1 MLSKQILV
9 SFRVTAWAQTS
20 LHFILQKHWAATNM
34 TNMTPAAL
42 LWNLQHTLLMIN
54 NIHTSMT
61 RSTYTSNMVI
71 IWVIFHL
78 ISRISNAQRK
88 HYDQNWV
95 HGISLWL
102 KKKQKNSPLRETEE
116 TWRKCKLLGRLLDTE
131 EDVKRRKVLAINLV
145 NSMKEIVFGDI
156 SIEVKVYSFIWYV
169 SSVFLY
175 NLEPWTLT
183 KTLENTI
190 DSFQRRLLRIAVLNV
205 KWVNIATND
214 TVYAVTRQ
222 IPWSQVI
229 TRRELSWFGHLTIWS
244 STATV
249 HNTTWICN
257 MNASTIWT
265 RMRRQFHRLRL

>member
-1 MLSKQILV
+1 MSHISSDITNIECAKKTLRSKLSSWDLI
-9 SFRVTAWAQTS
+9 
-20 LHFILQKHWAATNM
+20 M
-34 TNMTPAAL
+34 TEEKAEKFTIKRN
-42 LWNLQHTLLMIN
+42 
-54 NIHTSMT
+54 
-61 RSTYTSNMVI
+61 R
-71 IWVIFHL
+71 
-78 ISRISNAQRK
+78 
-88 HYDQNWV
+88 
-95 HGISLWL
+95 
-102 KKKQKNSPLRETEE
+102 EE

-131 EDVKRRKVLAINLV
+131 EDVKRRKVLAMNLV